1 MDSTLF
7 YLHAGGGRL
16 RLLSFTASL
25 CTCPPLLAQSQV
37 NLYGN
42 LDLGLAKASGQ
53 SLRVDRGYNN
63 WIGVKGSEQLGG
75 ELAALFVIEARF
87 NPDTGQQERS
97 GTLFQGETT
106 VGLSSPALG
115 TLRLGR
121 ALTPL
126 WNAVWKYEPWLNSGF
141 NASLAA
147 YQTGRYSSDGVSDS
161 ELEFANF
168 SRASSAA
175 YYTSPAFGPLTVD
188 LAAGTQ
194 QSRGASGRFLGS
206 AFHYER
212 GALMATASWER
223 NLARHRSRYIA
234 VKYKA
239 GNISMMGSRVW
250 NHLGALGN
258 ERSHV
263 IAATWAIDNATVRMG
278 YGRNPTLG
286 ADKLSAGVVHALSK
300 RTAIYADVF
309 HESAGGPGEGA
320 AVGITHRF

>member
-7 YLHAGGGRL
+7 YLHAGAGRL
-16 RLLSFTASL
+16 RLLAFTACL
-25 CTCPPLLAQSQV
+25 CACPPLPAQSQV
-37 NLYGN
+37 SLYGN
-42 LDLGLAKASGQ
+42 LDLGLVKASGQ
-53 SLRVDRGYNN
+53 SLRIDRGYNN
-63 WIGVKGSEQLGG
+63 WIGVKGSEQLGND
-75 ELAALFVIEARF
+75 LTALFVIEARF

-97 GTLFQGETT
+97 GTLYQGETT
-106 VGLSSPALG
+106 VGLRSPMLG

-147 YQTGRYSSDGVSDS
+147 YQTGRYSSDGVTDAG
-161 ELEFANF
+161 LEFANF

-175 YYTSPAFGPLTVD
+175 YYTSPAAGGMTVD
-188 LAAGTQ
+188 LAAGSEQ
-194 QSRGASGRFLGS
+194 PRGASGRFLGT
-206 AFHYER
+206 ALHYE
-212 GALMATASWER
+212 GGGLMATAAWER
-223 NLARHRSRYIA
+223 NLARHRSRYFA
-234 VKYKA
+234 LKYEI
-239 GNISMMGSRVW
+239 GNISLMGSQVW
-250 NHLGALGN
+250 NQLGALGS

-263 IAATWAIDNATVRMG
+263 VAATWAIDSATVRMG

-286 ADKLSAGVVHALSK
+286 ADKVSAGIVHALSK
-300 RTAIYADVF
+300 RTAIYADLF